1 MQRRNIL
8 SLLIV
13 FLTTSAVGQ
22 QSGVVRWFG
31 DVRMRSEIDMR
42 DFNLR
47 TPANTYTLLRS
58 RLGVEVLPQEN
69 LRVVLQVRDSR
80 VFGQEKDGA
89 VFSTLADSRNLDLHQ
104 AFVEVKGLFT
114 NALTLKLGRMELS
127 YGNERIIG
135 PVGWHNVGRVF
146 DGAVL
151 KLVQPSYAL
160 DLFWSTLAEAQ
171 SYTPAATPAAVRYTR
186 DVGADLFG
194 AYSTL
199 KLFSDFRTDAYLL
212 YHWDRNQTVVGKPD
226 LKRYTLGSY
235 VKGAAGALDIEAE
248 VAYQTG
254 ERRGVDLAAY
264 MLTAGVGYS
273 FENSTLSRLG
283 IGYEVLSG
291 TPQTST
297 TYGSFDSP
305 FHTGHKFYGFMDY
318 FIAIPAHTNDRG
330 LVDLLARATFTLREN
345 LVANIWMHQFSYHRE
360 QNGQKV
366 LGQEF
371 DLVALYRYNKSLAFE
386 CGVSAFLPAHL
397 MRERFGGAD
406 VGLWGYL
413 STLVTF

>member
-1 MQRRNIL
+1 
-8 SLLIV
+8 
-13 FLTTSAVGQ
+13 
-22 QSGVVRWFG
+22 
-31 DVRMRSEIDMR
+31 MR

-58 RLGVEVLPQEN
+58 RLGVEVLPLED

-104 AFVEVKGLFT
+104 GFVEVKKLFT
-114 NALTLKLGRMELS
+114 DALTLKLGRMELS
-127 YGNERIIG
+127 YANERIIG
-135 PVGWHNVGRVF
+135 AVGWHNVGRVF
-146 DGAVL
+146 DGAVV
-151 KLVQPSYAL
+151 KLTQPSYTL
-160 DLFWSTLAEAQ
+160 DLLWATLAEVQ
-171 SYTPAATPAAVRYTR
+171 SYAPAATPPAVRYTQ

-199 KLFSDFRTDAYLL
+199 NLFSGFRTDAYVL

-226 LKRYTLGSY
+226 LKRYTVGSY
-235 VKGAAGALDIEAE
+235 VKGASGAFDVEAE

-254 ERRGVDLAAY
+254 ERRGVDIAAY

-273 FENSTLSRLG
+273 LKNSTLSRLG

-297 TYGSFDSP
+297 TYRSFDSP

-330 LVDLLARATFTLREN
+330 LVDLFARATYALHEN
-345 LVANIWMHQFSYHRE
+345 LTANIWVHHFRYHQE
-360 QNGQKV
+360 QNGETI
-366 LGQEF
+366 LGQEL
-371 DLVALYRYNKSLAFE
+371 DVVALYRYNKNLAFE
-386 CGVSAFLPAHL
+386 FGVSAFLPDHL
-397 MRERFGGAD
+397 MRTRFGGAD

-413 STLVTF
+413 STMVTF